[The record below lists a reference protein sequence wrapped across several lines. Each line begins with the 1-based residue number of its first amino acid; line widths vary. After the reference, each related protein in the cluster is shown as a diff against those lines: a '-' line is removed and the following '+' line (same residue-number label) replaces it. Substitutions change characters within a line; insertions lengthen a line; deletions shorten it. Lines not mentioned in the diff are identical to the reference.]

1 MSKQGGFIHEFR
13 EFALRGNLLDMAI
26 AFVMGGAFTKLV
38 TAFID
43 GLVMPLVGSLTAGVN
58 FQSLKYVLNE
68 ATFDSQGNILT
79 AESAVRY
86 GEFIT
91 VLLDFILVSFCV
103 FLVVKMMNRARR
115 KFENVVLKK
124 NNNED

>member
-1 MSKQGGFIHEFR
+1 M
-13 EFALRGNLLDMAI
+13 DMAI

-68 ATFDSQGNILT
+68 ATFDSHALLSHTYTRFYGKL
-79 AESAVRY
+79 SA
-86 GEFIT
+86 GSASSM
-91 VLLDFILVSFCV
+91 LDGMYLNYFGLRAGVSFR
-103 FLVVKMMNRARR
+103 F
-115 KFENVVLKK
+115 
-124 NNNED
+124 

>member
-1 MSKQGGFIHEFR
+1 MKSKNGFINEFK
-13 EFALRGNLLDMAI
+13 EFALRGNLMEMAI

-38 TAFID
+38 TVFID
-43 GLVMPLVGSLTAGVN
+43 GMVMPLVGSLTAGVN

-68 ATFDSQGNILT
+68 ATFDSNGNVLN
-79 AESAVRY
+79 AESAIRY

-115 KFENVVLKK
+115 KLENVLHKK
-124 NNNED
+124 NENEN

>member
-1 MSKQGGFIHEFR
+1 MTKQSGFIHEFR
-13 EFALRGNLLDMAI
+13 EFALRGNLTDMAI

-43 GLVMPLVGSLTAGVN
+43 GLVMPLVGSLTAGDN

-68 ATFDSQGNILT
+68 ATFDSQGNLLT
-79 AESAVRY
+79 AETAVRY

>member
-13 EFALRGNLLDMAI
+13 EFALRGNLMDMAI

-68 ATFDSQGNILT
+68 ATFDSQGNLLT

-91 VLLDFILVSFCV
+91 VLLDFILVSFCA

>member
-1 MSKQGGFIHEFR
+1 
-13 EFALRGNLLDMAI
+13 MAI

-43 GLVMPLVGSLTAGVN
+43 GLVMPLVGSLTAGDN

-68 ATFDSQGNILT
+68 ATFDSQGNLLT
-79 AESAVRY
+79 AETAVRY

>member
-1 MSKQGGFIHEFR
+1 MTKQGGFIHEFR
-13 EFALRGNLLDMAI
+13 EFALRGNLMDMAI

-68 ATFDSQGNILT
+68 ATFDAQGNVVT

-124 NNNED
+124 NNNEN